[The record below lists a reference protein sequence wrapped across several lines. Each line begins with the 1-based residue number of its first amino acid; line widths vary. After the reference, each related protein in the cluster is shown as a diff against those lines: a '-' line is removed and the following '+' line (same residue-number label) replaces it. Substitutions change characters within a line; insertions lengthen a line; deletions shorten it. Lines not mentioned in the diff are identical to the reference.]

1 MDTTRKALEGRII
14 VVSGAS
20 SGVGYSAARRLA
32 LHEGATVVAVARRR
46 VFRIEALAKQIA
58 EQFHA
63 ERLLPITADMAA
75 PGQAEAL
82 AQQVEEKFGRID
94 GFLHGVNRA
103 LRLTALEVSDQEFD
117 LTMQV
122 NVKSALYGVQAIAPS
137 LRAPAAR
144 RRDHLQPDAR
154 PDPGLRRLGGGLRGG
169 CPCPVRAVRR
179 LAPAARPPRR
189 PRPRDRPRPRE
200 RGQPWPKSPP
210 TMSWSWRH
218 CARRWRPCRQGIEPR
233 RDLPREPFLGRHAP
247 APHRAV
253 PARGPVIDSVFQPL
267 AVPDHQIRGR
277 ATTRGCP
284 YQ

>member
-1 MDTTRKALEGRII
+1 MDNTRRALEGRVI

-20 SGVGYSAARRLA
+20 SGVGYAAARRLA

-82 AQQVEEKFGRID
+82 AKQVEEKFGRID

-122 NVKSALYGVQAIAPS
+122 NVKSALYGVQAIAPF
-137 LRAPAAR
+137 LRAQQHGAVIIYNPTPAQTAAFAASEAVYAAAAHALSALTDGWR
-144 RRDHLQPDAR
+144 RQ
-154 PDPGLRRLGGGLRGG
+154 
-169 CPCPVRAVRR
+169 
-179 LAPAARPPRR
+179 LAPHGVRV
-189 PRPRDRPRPRE
+189 RE
-200 RGQPWPKSPP
+200 VAPSPAGESALIEESSHDELVMTALRETLATLP
-210 TMSWSWRH
+210 T
-218 CARRWRPCRQGIEPR
+218 GIEPR
-233 RDLPREPFLGRHAP
+233 RELARERVPGRHP
-247 APHRAV
+247 LRPIV
-253 PARGPVIDSVFQPL
+253 LSQRGGLSLTQFSQ
-267 AVPDHQIRGR
+267 Q
-277 ATTRGCP
+277 
-284 YQ
+284 